1 VVASRAFYAHNFPAP
16 HHGSVESF
24 VHYRVPTAKFTELAE
39 FDGSVIAE
47 RTAGESPPAA
57 TTSRPTSW
65 PST

>member
-16 HHGSVESF
+16 HHDSVASF
-24 VHYRVPTAKFTELAE
+24 VHYRVPTAKCTELE